1 MKALLVEKWQPFE
14 NLKVKEHP
22 IPKPKKHE
30 YLIKIRAA
38 GLSFATN
45 LVVQGKYQVKP
56 PLPFIPGTEIAGEI
70 ASTDSDQKQ
79 FFQGQRVC
87 AVVDYGGLA
96 EYACAHVTNIFPI
109 PDELSYE
116 KAITFTNTY
125 ATSLAALSWSHL
137 LNLRKNQTL
146 LVHGATGGVGSAAI
160 EIAKAQKARVIA
172 AVSNPKKMKAAEEFG
187 ADQVILN
194 KPAFFK
200 KKIMT
205 LTKNEGVDAVFDPI
219 GGDVFTESIRCLKPE
234 GRIIPIGFAS
244 GRIPSIPTNLLLV
257 KNITACGLNMGLYFG
272 WGPVDDREKYKPTM
286 DRLMNQL
293 FELYLNGKINPK
305 VSNTFKLSEASDAMN
320 LILDQ
325 KTIGRISIKFE

>member
-14 NLKVKEHP
+14 NLKVTDYP

-45 LVVQGKYQVKP
+45 LVVRGKYQVRP

-70 ASTDSDQKQ
+70 VSTSTDQKQ
-79 FFQGQRVC
+79 FFSGQRVC
-87 AVVDYGGLA
+87 AVIDYGGLA
-96 EYACAHVTNIFPI
+96 EYACAHVANIFPI

-125 ATSLAALSWSHL
+125 ATSLATLSWSHL
-137 LNLRKNQTL
+137 LNLEKYQTL
-146 LVHGATGGVGSAAI
+146 LVHGATGGVGSAAV
-160 EIAKAQKARVIA
+160 EIAKSKGARVIA
-172 AVSNPKKMKAAEEFG
+172 AVSNPKKIESAQGFG

-194 KPAFFK
+194 KPASFK
-200 KKIMT
+200 DKIMA
-205 LTKNEGVDAVFDPI
+205 LTNNKGVDAVFDPI
-219 GGDVFTESIRCLKPE
+219 GGEVFSESIRCLKPE
-234 GRIIPIGFAS
+234 GRIAPIGFAS
-244 GRIPSIPTNLLLV
+244 GNIPSIPASLLLI
-257 KNITACGLNMGLYFG
+257 KNITVCGLNMGLYFG
-272 WGPVDDREKYKPTM
+272 WGPVDNREAYKPRM
-286 DRLMNQL
+286 DQLMEQL
-293 FELYLNGKINPK
+293 FDLYLTGKINPL
-305 VSNTFKLSEASDAMN
+305 VSNTFGLNDANDAMN

>member
-1 MKALLVEKWQPFE
+1 MKALLVEKWQPFK

-22 IPKPKKHE
+22 IPKPEKQE
-30 YLIKIRAA
+30 YLIRIRAA

-45 LVVQGKYQVKP
+45 LVVEGKYQVKP

-70 ASTDSDQKQ
+70 ASTSKDQKQ

-96 EYACAHVTNIFPI
+96 EYACAHVANIFPI

-125 ATSLAALSWSHL
+125 ATSLAALSWNHL

-146 LVHGATGGVGSAAI
+146 LVHGATGGVGSAAV
-160 EIAKAQKARVIA
+160 EIAKAHGVRVIA
-172 AVSNPKKMKAAEEFG
+172 AVSNPKKIESAEAFG
-187 ADQVILN
+187 ADHVILN
-194 KPAFFK
+194 KPASFK
-200 KKIMT
+200 SKIMT
-205 LTKNEGVDAVFDPI
+205 LTNNEGIDAVFDPI

-234 GRIIPIGFAS
+234 GRIAPIGFAS
-244 GRIPSIPTNLLLV
+244 GNIPSIPANLILV
-257 KNITACGLNMGLYFG
+257 KNIAVCGLNMGLYFG
-272 WGPVDDREKYKPTM
+272 WGPVDNRERYRPKM
-286 DRLMNQL
+286 DQLMNQL
-293 FELYLNGKINPK
+293 FDLYLTGKINPL
-305 VSNTFKLSEASDAMN
+305 VSDSFRLGEASDAMN

-325 KTIGRISIKFE
+325 KTIGRISIKIE

>member
-1 MKALLVEKWQPFE
+1 MKALLVKKWQPFE

-22 IPKPKKHE
+22 IPKPKKQE
-30 YLIKIRAA
+30 YLIKVRAA

-56 PLPFIPGTEIAGEI
+56 PLPFIPGTEVAGEI

-96 EYACAHVTNIFPI
+96 EYVCAHVTNIFPI

-116 KAITFTNTY
+116 KAVTFTNTY
-125 ATSLAALSWSHL
+125 ATSLAALSWGHL
-137 LNLRKNQTL
+137 LNLKKSQTL
-146 LVHGATGGVGSAAI
+146 LVHGATGGVGSAAV
-160 EIAKAQKARVIA
+160 EIAKAQRAKVIA
-172 AVSNPKKMKAAEEFG
+172 AVSNPNKIKAAEAFG

-194 KPAFFK
+194 KPASFK
-200 KKIMT
+200 KIIMD
-205 LTKNEGVDAVFDPI
+205 LTSNEGVDAVFDPI
-219 GGDVFTESIRCLKPE
+219 GGNVFTESIRCLKPE
-234 GRIIPIGFAS
+234 GRITPIGFAS
-244 GRIPSIPTNLLLV
+244 GNIPSIPANLILV
-257 KNITACGLNMGLYFG
+257 KNITVCGLNMGLYFG
-272 WGPVDDREKYKPTM
+272 WGPVDNREKYRPKM
-286 DRLMNQL
+286 DQLMNQL
-293 FELYLNGKINPK
+293 FSLFLTGKINPT
-305 VSNTFKLSEASDAMN
+305 VSNTFKLSEANDAMN

>member
-70 ASTDSDQKQ
+70 ASTGNDQKQ

-109 PDELSYE
+109 PDKLSYE

-125 ATSLAALSWSHL
+125 ATSLAALSWHHL
-137 LNLRKNQTL
+137 LNLKENQTL
-146 LVHGATGGVGSAAI
+146 LVHGATGGVGSAAV
-160 EIAKAQKARVIA
+160 EIAKAQGVRVIA
-172 AVSNPKKMKAAEEFG
+172 AVSSPKKIESAEAFG
-187 ADQVILN
+187 ADHVILN
-194 KPAFFK
+194 KPASFK
-200 KKIMT
+200 SKIMA
-205 LTKNEGVDAVFDPI
+205 LTNNKGVDAVFDPI
-219 GGDVFTESIRCLKPE
+219 GGDIFLESIRCLKPE
-234 GRIIPIGFAS
+234 GRIAPIGFAS
-244 GRIPSIPTNLLLV
+244 GNIPSIPANLLLI
-257 KNITACGLNMGLYFG
+257 KNITVCGLNMGLYFG
-272 WGPVDDREKYKPTM
+272 WGPVDRREEYKPKM
-286 DRLMNQL
+286 DQLMEQL
-293 FELYLNGKINPK
+293 FGLYLTGKINPLI
-305 VSNTFKLSEASDAMN
+305 SNTFELSEASEAMN
-320 LILDQ
+320 LILGQ